1 MLLRKAGPAT
11 SLRIAMLKFSLTAA
25 SAALAAM
32 MLAASA
38 QADPPVLP
46 PRYGSSGTFGVNGQ
60 KRDELTAFIPPGH
73 YRVAEAPGIF
83 KAPGFWL
90 RCNDIPC
97 TPTYPGHIIA
107 TGGPGDDAIMEILPS
122 DTAVY
127 LFNVTLTFLG

>member
-1 MLLRKAGPAT
+1 
-11 SLRIAMLKFSLTAA
+11 MLKFSLTAA
-25 SAALAAM
+25 SAVLAAVV
-32 MLAASA
+32 LAASA
-38 QADPPVLP
+38 QADP

-73 YRVAEAPGIF
+73 YRVDEAPGIF

-97 TPTYPGHIIA
+97 TTTYPGHIIA

-127 LFNVTLTFLG
+127 LFNVTLTSLG